1 MSFLK
6 KTNKPITILMILF
19 TVFYLITFNFT
30 VQAYESPEA
39 TDLVIEKISNPDAGE
54 GEADGLVEGGDRE
67 TSYAWAMASRGNYIY
82 IGTNKNIVGSVAD
95 TFVKAMESSGV
106 NADTAWALIN
116 AMTNNEIPRPTTEHG
131 GEIFKFDKDTGEVE
145 KIYTADAG
153 VAFRMA
159 VEFDGDL
166 YFASYSSV
174 LDADNYIYK
183 IDENDEITIAFTSSN
198 GTSLRA
204 SCVYDGALLFGGVD
218 ARTELEEGYEDYQ
231 KLAILQKDAE
241 DDTKWDRIADY
252 KDFGEYAADP
262 AVSSTIASP
271 IWDICTYDGY
281 VYATIPNSYGFVM
294 FKGHPA
300 ESGEEANEYGWYWEE
315 VIGKYNG
322 VNNLGLAE
330 EVNGYTGEEAG
341 LISMTATPIVFKDK
355 LYLID
360 FDNTI
365 QAEVSAVTGIVQTLA
380 WQVSQ
385 SRPTEQQI
393 EKPVASEFLKTMYI
407 TLNHPQN
414 LWCMDNE
421 TGKFELVP
429 GFTEKVEGTSVE
441 YVWRADI
448 YNDQLYITTM
458 DSAILYN
465 YITNLKGINFT
476 DLTEEDITELNN
488 QIDELISSLGILGS
502 SEQVEQIKTLLE
514 NLKALL
520 TEYISVAD
528 DNKAFFDYVV
538 ENKTIIDQIAE
549 LGSMDDSILGMLEQ
563 TYPELLEYYNK
574 VDWEGLKMYA
584 YIGDILKKDV
594 WGFDLLRTADGE
606 NFETVTD
613 SGFDDKYNYGGRS
626 IITTDKGL
634 YVGTAN
640 PFYGAQLWRI
650 TENTENPDPENP
662 DPENPDPENP
672 DPENP
677 DPENPDPEN
686 PDPENPDPENP
697 NPENPDPE
705 NPDPENPDSENPDQE
720 IPDVPSDIEDDW
732 KDQVKDPDKLNDGMD
747 DINNQY
753 GTNLKDPTTSNNK
766 LPATGINYFIIVG
779 VLAILIVGFLTY
791 KYIRYRDIDKY

>member
-1 MSFLK
+1 
-6 KTNKPITILMILF
+6 
-19 TVFYLITFNFT
+19 
-30 VQAYESPEA
+30 
-39 TDLVIEKISNPDAGE
+39 
-54 GEADGLVEGGDRE
+54 
-67 TSYAWAMASRGNYIY
+67 
-82 IGTNKNIVGSVAD
+82 
-95 TFVKAMESSGV
+95 
-106 NADTAWALIN
+106 
-116 AMTNNEIPRPTTEHG
+116 
-131 GEIFKFDKDTGEVE
+131 
-145 KIYTADAG
+145 
-153 VAFRMA
+153 
-159 VEFDGDL
+159 
-166 YFASYSSV
+166 
-174 LDADNYIYK
+174 
-183 IDENDEITIAFTSSN
+183 
-198 GTSLRA
+198 
-204 SCVYDGALLFGGVD
+204 
-218 ARTELEEGYEDYQ
+218 
-231 KLAILQKDAE
+231 
-241 DDTKWDRIADY
+241 
-252 KDFGEYAADP
+252 
-262 AVSSTIASP
+262 
-271 IWDICTYDGY
+271 
-281 VYATIPNSYGFVM
+281 
-294 FKGHPA
+294 
-300 ESGEEANEYGWYWEE
+300 
-315 VIGKYNG
+315 
-322 VNNLGLAE
+322 
-330 EVNGYTGEEAG
+330 
-341 LISMTATPIVFKDK
+341 
-355 LYLID
+355 
-360 FDNTI
+360 
-365 QAEVSAVTGIVQTLA
+365 
-380 WQVSQ
+380 
-385 SRPTEQQI
+385 
-393 EKPVASEFLKTMYI
+393 MYI

-414 LWCMDNE
+414 LWRMDNE

-441 YVWRADI
+441 YVWRADT

-686 PDPENPDPENP
+686 PDPENP

-753 GTNLKDPTTSNNK
+753 STNLKDPTTSNNK